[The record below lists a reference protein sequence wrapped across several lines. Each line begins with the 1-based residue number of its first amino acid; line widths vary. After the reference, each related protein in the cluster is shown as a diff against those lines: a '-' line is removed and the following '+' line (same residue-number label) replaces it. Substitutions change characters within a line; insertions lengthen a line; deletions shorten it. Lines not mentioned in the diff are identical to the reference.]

1 MLSPAMGKSKVL
13 KLTTHSY
20 IKRGAKNIFHHKI
33 VGAHIWLV
41 ARMENAWLELWDEG
55 SPFARILLRLTL
67 HEKIPLITKGKK
79 FALKECSHILL
90 LAKQI
95 T

>member
-20 IKRGAKNIFHHKI
+20 IARGAKNIFHHKI

-41 ARMENAWLELWDEG
+41 ARMENAWFG
-55 SPFARILLRLTL
+55 IM
-67 HEKIPLITKGKK
+67 K
-79 FALKECSHILL
+79 
-90 LAKQI
+90 
-95 T
+95 